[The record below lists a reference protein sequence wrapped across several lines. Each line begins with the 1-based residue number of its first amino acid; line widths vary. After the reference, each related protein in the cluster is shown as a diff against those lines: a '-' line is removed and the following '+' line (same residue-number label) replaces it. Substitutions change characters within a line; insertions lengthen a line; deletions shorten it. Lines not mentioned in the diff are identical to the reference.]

1 MAWSFAVL
9 CDRHRKKY
17 FVVKFFYG
25 RQAQGYSDERTNNH
39 AGKRNF
45 LLKPC

>member
-1 MAWSFAVL
+1 MLYDW
-9 CDRHRKKY
+9 HGKKNY
-17 FVVKFFYG
+17 VVQFYG